1 MAGADGTS
9 RSPEQT
15 PGATTASEVATA
27 PGQSYRQSS
36 LWRWKGSKSLVGGA
50 MFAVFGLLLVSGAV
64 MYRQADVLAN
74 SRPADLVRI
83 LSSVESEND
92 RLLQEETALRAE
104 LNDLQSG
111 SQAEAL
117 AASRSRLEGLEVMA
131 GTTPVAGPGVRV
143 VIQDPN
149 GAFAASDL
157 LDAVQELRDA
167 GAESIQIADQRVV
180 VNTWFTDA
188 PDGEAGIL
196 ISGQRRNPPYT
207 ILAIGDSQTL
217 STALQI
223 PGGVS
228 DTVQTSGGSVDIDRK
243 DVLEIRSTVPVQTPE
258 YAQPVTGGS

>member
-1 MAGADGTS
+1 MSDGTNPETGGDR
-9 RSPEQT
+9 RS
-15 PGATTASEVATA
+15 ATSTASEVAVA

-36 LWRWKGSKSLVGGA
+36 LWRWKGSKSLIGGA
-50 MFAVFGLLLVSGAV
+50 MFAVFGLLLVSGALV
-64 MYRQADVLAN
+64 YSQSDVLAN

-92 RLLQEETALRAE
+92 RLTQEATQLRAE

-117 AASRSRLEGLEVMA
+117 AASRSRLEALQVMA
-131 GTTPVAGPGVRV
+131 GTTPVSGPGVRID
-143 VIQDPN
+143 IQDPN
-149 GAFAASDL
+149 GAFAASDM

-167 GAESIQIADQRVV
+167 GAESIQVAEQRVV
-180 VNTWFTDA
+180 VDTWFTDA

-217 STALQI
+217 ATALQI

-228 DTVQTSGGSVDIDRK
+228 DTVQTSGGSVDIERK
-243 DVLEIRSTVPVQTPE
+243 DVLEIRSTVPVETPE
-258 YAQPVTGGS
+258 YAQPVTNGG